1 MKLKKLLEVLNPSE
15 EIYVRTVGDS
25 YSMSGT
31 VESCLMD
38 TKIPEI
44 PEMPDL
50 LKAKVVEVSA
60 FVEGNFSITVHL
72 KGDKYD

>member
-1 MKLKKLLEVLNPSE
+1 MKLKKLLEVLNPGDG
-15 EIYVRTVGDS
+15 IYVRTVGDS

-44 PEMPDL
+44 PDL

>member
-1 MKLKKLLEVLNPSE
+1 MKLKKLLKVLRPTE

-31 VESCLMD
+31 VESFFSDDIGM
-38 TKIPEI
+38 

-50 LKAKVVEVSA
+50 LNAKVVYVSA
-60 FVEGNFSITVHL
+60 AAEGYFSITVHL

>member
-15 EIYVRTVGDS
+15 EIYVRTIGDS

-31 VESCLMD
+31 VGSCLMD
-38 TKIPEI
+38 TKI

>member
-1 MKLKKLLEVLNPSE
+1 MKLKKLLEVINPSE

-25 YSMSGT
+25 YSMSVT

-38 TKIPEI
+38 TKI